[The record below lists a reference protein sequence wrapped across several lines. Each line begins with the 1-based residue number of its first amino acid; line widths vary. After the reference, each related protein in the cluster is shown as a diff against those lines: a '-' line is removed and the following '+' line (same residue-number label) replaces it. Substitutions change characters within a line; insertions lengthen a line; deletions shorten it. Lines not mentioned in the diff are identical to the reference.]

1 MCGAASLDHTLSSRV
16 STSPYDY
23 SLHKQ
28 KRAAS
33 PRATSGWCAVVRGR
47 WGRGKRRGRGRG
59 EGEGV
64 DHADDDVGA
73 PGERDAVLSE
83 RRQAEQAGL
92 LGERGVHAP
101 AAVPQSLHPPDPKQH
116 VFGGG
121 GTQAQLL
128 AAVPQAADGGLESLG
143 LVREVGSALLRAVVC
158 QDHGV
163 LEHHHL
169 GAHSLHARVATGRQR
184 GLISD
189 SSLVQLSGGLDM
201 LADQAREHL
210 QPGNSVPPATPLLIL
225 AHARPADCTHQRL
238 LGVGAQVLVHV
249 VQRQQ
254 APVPAVRAHL
264 HAGDELRL
272 RGCQLLYVRRVGVA
286 LELHRTRNLSHRQP
300 EHLHHVQLVQELGLG
315 DGGYGEG
322 VAAVPHRSQH
332 RSELVLRLPQ
342 LPQAPLCVVPEVDE
356 HGCLG
361 QLHRIHL
368 LPLRKVH
375 ARSGAGVG
383 PVGCV
388 EVVVYA

>member
-210 QPGNSVPPATPLLIL
+210 
-225 AHARPADCTHQRL
+225 
-238 LGVGAQVLVHV
+238 
-249 VQRQQ
+249 
-254 APVPAVRAHL
+254 